1 VLFGAGQNDRIV
13 AMDRDTG
20 TSDVVARLPE
30 GWVASG
36 DIAFVDGRMLVTA
49 TDVPSSEIGSDQL
62 AEIDLSR
69 GTARLLGPTG
79 FPCIWALAAFGPTLY
94 GFTCHGDLLRIDP
107 FGGAAERLRTLPLR
121 IGGAAA
127 R

>member
-1 VLFGAGQNDRIV
+1 MEQIGRDV
-13 AMDRDTG
+13 A
-20 TSDVVARLPE
+20 DVVARLPA

-49 TDVPSSEIGSDQL
+49 TDVPSSETGSDQL
-62 AEIDLSR
+62 VEIDLAA

-79 FPCIWALAAFGPTLY
+79 YPCIWAVAAFGPTLY
-94 GFTCHGDLLRIDP
+94 GFTCAGDLLRIDP
-107 FGGAAERLRTLPLR
+107 FTGAAERLRSLGLR